1 MEENKTAEEKDLSY
15 WKSNAEEDYMRVPI
29 SVLRYITEL
38 ESKITQ
44 QQETIAE
51 LKNQLDGIK
60 KQRQD
65 DMSLA
70 NAAVIEIAEL
80 RKEVEWLRNE
90 HADSSKRDAEL
101 KKQNDELMEVVK
113 KANAL
118 IESLK
123 LRITQHVDIKR
134 RDRSLGLS
142 LELFRDELNK
152 IESYQNTPPK
162 N

>member
-51 LKNQLDGIK
+51 LKLQLDGIK

-101 KKQNDELMEVVK
+101 KKQKDELVEALK
-113 KANAL
+113 KSNN
-118 IESLK
+118 
-123 LRITQHVDIKR
+123 QIKYLH
-134 RDRSLGLS
+134 SK
-142 LELFRDELNK
+142 FRKETGTGK
-152 IESYQNTPPK
+152 ASFRKRQ
-162 N
+162 